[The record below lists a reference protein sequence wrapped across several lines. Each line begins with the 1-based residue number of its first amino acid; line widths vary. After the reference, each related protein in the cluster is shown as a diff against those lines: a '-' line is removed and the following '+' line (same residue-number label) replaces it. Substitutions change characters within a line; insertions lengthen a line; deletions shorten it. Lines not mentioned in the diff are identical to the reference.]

1 MTRPGERGTTCPL
14 AVSVSPGSRSRF
26 RNNGTTSSSVGAS
39 SPSAPRSSEATV
51 QRIERGVKV
60 RSANLIRVAAALT
73 TIELYSEPKPVQV
86 AEQVDLP
93 LALFSPSLTAVGWDL
108 AS

>member
-1 MTRPGERGTTCPL
+1 MPTCSKRIARIAL
-14 AVSVSPGSRSRF
+14 AIQEQRHDLELSRRELAECAE
-26 RNNGTTSSSVGAS
+26 V
-39 SPSAPRSSEATV
+39 SEATV